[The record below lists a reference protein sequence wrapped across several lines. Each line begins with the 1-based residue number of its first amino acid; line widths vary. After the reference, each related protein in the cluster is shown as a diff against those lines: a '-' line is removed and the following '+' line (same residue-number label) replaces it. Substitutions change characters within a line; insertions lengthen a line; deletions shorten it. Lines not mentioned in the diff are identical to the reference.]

1 MVRGLPELWVTLNRS
16 SVVPSR
22 RQPVTIDSS
31 LPNPDTQESARIPVF
46 EEEARVEKRTVDTG
60 RGVRIH
66 KTVVEQ
72 PYQIDE
78 RLLREGVEVS
88 HVPVD
93 RIVAL
98 DQAPATR
105 YEGDTLVVPIV
116 EEVLVVE
123 RRLRIKEELRI
134 TRTRRE
140 ERHAETVML
149 KTEQVSVER
158 FDESGD
164 IPSQ

>member
-1 MVRGLPELWVTLNRS
+1 VSIDPLQLNQDGQEPIR
-16 SVVPSR
+16 VPVYR
-22 RQPVTIDSS
+22 
-31 LPNPDTQESARIPVF
+31 
-46 EEEARVEKRTVDTG
+46 EEAWVEKRSVDTG

-66 KTVVEQ
+66 KTVAEH
-72 PYQIDE
+72 PCQIDE
-78 RLLREGVEVS
+78 RLLRDEVEVS

-93 RIVAL
+93 RIVPL

-105 YEGDTLVVPIV
+105 YEGDTLVVPIL

-140 ERHAETVML
+140 EHHAETVLL
-149 KTEQVSVER
+149 KSEQVSVER
-158 FDESGD
+158 FDEHGD
-164 IPSQ
+164 RPST

>member
-1 MVRGLPELWVTLNRS
+1 VQIDPAQPTEQEAVRLP
-16 SVVPSR
+16 
-22 RQPVTIDSS
+22 IF
-31 LPNPDTQESARIPVF
+31 QEDVQ
-46 EEEARVEKRTVDTG
+46 VHKRLVDTG

-66 KTVVEQ
+66 KTVAEH
-72 PYQIDE
+72 PCQIDE
-78 RLLREGVEVS
+78 SLLREGVDVQ

-93 RIVAL
+93 RIVPL

-105 YEGDTLVVPIV
+105 YEGDTLVVPIL

-134 TRTRRE
+134 TRTRHE

-149 KTEQVSVER
+149 KSEQVSVER
-158 FDESGD
+158 FDEAGD
-164 IPSQ
+164 SPST

>member
-1 MVRGLPELWVTLNRS
+1 MTIDPLQPNQDQQEPL
-16 SVVPSR
+16 VVPVY
-22 RQPVTIDSS
+22 Q
-31 LPNPDTQESARIPVF
+31 
-46 EEEARVEKRTVDTG
+46 EEAWVEKRIVDTG

-66 KTVVEQ
+66 KTVAEL
-72 PYQIDE
+72 PCRIDE
-78 RLLREGVEVS
+78 RLQRDEVEVT

-105 YEGDTLVVPIV
+105 YEGDTLVVPIL

-134 TRTRRE
+134 TRHRRE
-140 ERHAETVML
+140 EHHAETVLL
-149 KTEQVSVER
+149 KSEQVSVER
-158 FDESGD
+158 FDEHGD
-164 IPSQ
+164 PSST

>member
-1 MVRGLPELWVTLNRS
+1 VI
-16 SVVPSR
+16 
-22 RQPVTIDSS
+22 Q
-31 LPNPDTQESARIPVF
+31 
-46 EEEARVEKRTVDTG
+46 EEARVEKRIVDTG

-66 KTVVEQ
+66 KTVAEH

-78 RLLREGVEVS
+78 TLTHDELQVS

-105 YEGDTLVVPIV
+105 YEGDTLVVPV
-116 EEVLVVE
+116 LEEVLVVE

-140 ERHAETVML
+140 ERHVETVML
-149 KTEQVSVER
+149 RQEQVSVQR
-158 FDESGD
+158 FDEAGD
-164 IPSQ
+164 RPSTSSEE

>member
-1 MVRGLPELWVTLNRS
+1 VSIDPSQLNQGKEEPL
-16 SVVPSR
+16 VVPVH
-22 RQPVTIDSS
+22 Q
-31 LPNPDTQESARIPVF
+31 
-46 EEEARVEKRTVDTG
+46 EEAWVEKRIVDTG

-66 KTVVEQ
+66 KTVAEH
-72 PYQIDE
+72 PCRIDE
-78 RLLREGVEVS
+78 RLLRDEVEVS

-93 RIVAL
+93 RIVPL

-105 YEGDTLVVPIV
+105 YEGDTLVVPIL

-140 ERHAETVML
+140 EHHAETVLL
-149 KTEQVSVER
+149 KSEQVSVER
-158 FDESGD
+158 FDEAGD
-164 IPSQ
+164 SPTT